1 MKMIEQIITM
11 VINIEFNITALATDF
26 QSCQKICD
34 DLGGYIPYLSEVS
47 LIHNQL
53 YINGSLARNKFSI
66 FNAKRRIA
74 PDDKKFRFF
83 ISTSYDYSQQ
93 IWKSG
98 FFEIDKNHWDATNE
112 SDYQFPIE
120 GDGFGCKMIQ
130 AIYCICIHQDQTLES
145 RVWFLQKAVK

>member
-26 QSCQKICD
+26 QSCRETCD
-34 DLGGYIPYLSEVS
+34 GLSGYIPFLSEVS

-53 YINGSLARNKFSI
+53 YINGSLAKHEFPI
-66 FNAKRRIA
+66 FIDKRRIA
-74 PDDKKFRFF
+74 SDDRNLRFF

-98 FFEIDKNHWDATNE
+98 FFKINKNDWDA
-112 SDYQFPIE
+112 SYDFDYQFPIE
-120 GDGFGCKMIQ
+120 GDGFG
-130 AIYCICIHQDQTLES
+130 
-145 RVWFLQKAVK
+145 